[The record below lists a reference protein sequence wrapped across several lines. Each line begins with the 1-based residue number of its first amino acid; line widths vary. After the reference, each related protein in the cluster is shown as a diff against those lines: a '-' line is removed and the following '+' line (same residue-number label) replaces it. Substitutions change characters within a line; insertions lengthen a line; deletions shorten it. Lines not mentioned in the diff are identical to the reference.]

1 MVDEMGIVADEETAV
16 EVRADGSHVVGD
28 VLIKPEEISG
38 RLVAIVQLDNGI
50 TQVRFHGSLNTPV
63 VDSRL

>member
-16 EVRADGSHVVGD
+16 EVHTDGSHVVGD

-50 TQVRFHGSLNTPV
+50 TQVCFHGSLNTAV